1 MGKRLFV
8 GNLPWKVTDA
18 DLEDLFKESGNVVS
32 TKVITDRD
40 TGKSRG
46 FGFVEMDT
54 DEEAEKAINSLNNT
68 DLNGRAIRVSEAQE
82 RSRSR

>member
-40 TGKSRG
+40 TGRSRG
-46 FGFVEMDT
+46 FAFVEMESE
-54 DEEAEKAINSLNNT
+54 EEAEKAINSLNNT

-82 RSRSR
+82 RSRR

>member
-40 TGKSRG
+40 TGRSRG
-46 FGFVEMDT
+46 FAFVEMESE
-54 DEEAEKAINSLNNT
+54 EEAEKAINALNNT

-82 RSRSR
+82 RSRR